1 MTGKTSENKTPKK
14 RLVSK
19 RRKLTPQE
27 EKWKNQALWFCGIFL
42 TLFIGELVFYLIV
55 WNINDWGSVF
65 LLQTILIMPAYLT
78 NSGMMLLGKGGTP
91 LDKGRV
97 CKDGNRLFG
106 PGKTLKGFILGAL
119 FGIIVSLLIHAILI
133 ISWDG
138 IENIIISFWSEKGRY
153 KLFNSTTSEAVD
165 LFKVYMTGAR
175 LDESLG
181 IGFIRLA
188 FRVTLVSFGGAT
200 GDLMGSW
207 LKRRLNKER
216 GEPIWGIDQL
226 DFIIPAVL
234 VSLPFIIL
242 NVEFIA
248 VLVFILIF
256 TPSLAIIANTF
267 SYLTGL
273 KEVPY

>member
-1 MTGKTSENKTPKK
+1 
-14 RLVSK
+14 
-19 RRKLTPQE
+19 
-27 EKWKNQALWFCGIFL
+27 
-42 TLFIGELVFYLIV
+42 
-55 WNINDWGSVF
+55 
-65 LLQTILIMPAYLT
+65 
-78 NSGMMLLGKGGTP
+78 
-91 LDKGRV
+91 
-97 CKDGNRLFG
+97 
-106 PGKTLKGFILGAL
+106 
-119 FGIIVSLLIHAILI
+119 
-133 ISWDG
+133 
-138 IENIIISFWSEKGRY
+138 
-153 KLFNSTTSEAVD
+153 
-165 LFKVYMTGAR
+165 MTGAH

-181 IGFIRLA
+181 IGFIKLA
-188 FRVTLVSFGGAT
+188 FRVILVSFGGAT

-273 KEVPY
+273 KAVPY